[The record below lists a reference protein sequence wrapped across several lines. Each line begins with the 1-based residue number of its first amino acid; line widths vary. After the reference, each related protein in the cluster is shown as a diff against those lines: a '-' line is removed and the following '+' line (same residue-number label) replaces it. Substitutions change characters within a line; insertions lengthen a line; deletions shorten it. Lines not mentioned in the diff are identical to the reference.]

1 MSLVSPHGMAQAL
14 AGVDVDGAAGS
25 VLASTGSRPEG
36 QGGDTRTGS
45 SRARLPEARR
55 LHGVEAA
62 PVPAAGLLYLMM
74 LAAAFRSWVR
84 SSGSCMTSS
93 RKPITLHLSS
103 SLVSKS
109 CRVRWW
115 LWLLC

>member
-1 MSLVSPHGMAQAL
+1 
-14 AGVDVDGAAGS
+14 
-25 VLASTGSRPEG
+25 
-36 QGGDTRTGS
+36 
-45 SRARLPEARR
+45 
-55 LHGVEAA
+55 
-62 PVPAAGLLYLMM
+62 MM

-109 CRVRWW
+109 CREGVMGGSGYVFE
-115 LWLLC
+115 LLCSGLGPGQRKELQFLFCPWQADLPHFLSAGFLAGHERLSRPRES